1 MPKTQAKE
9 VKKGKL
15 RGAEDYDF
23 TMNPVGFANVRFGPQ
38 MVAEIVIDLENMEA
52 YVRVTNE
59 IAGVV
64 ATGTAALTV
73 EE

>member
-1 MPKTQAKE
+1 MAKTKTNE
-9 VKKGKL
+9 IKKGKL

-23 TMNPVGFANVRFGPQ
+23 TMSPVGFANVRFGPQ

-64 ATGTAALTV
+64 ASGTATLVV